1 MKEDFV
7 FRTVNEN
14 LESEEKLSSPMRVSK
29 G

>member
-1 MKEDFV
+1 MKEVFV

-14 LESEEKLSSPMRVSK
+14 LKSEEKLSTSMRVSK